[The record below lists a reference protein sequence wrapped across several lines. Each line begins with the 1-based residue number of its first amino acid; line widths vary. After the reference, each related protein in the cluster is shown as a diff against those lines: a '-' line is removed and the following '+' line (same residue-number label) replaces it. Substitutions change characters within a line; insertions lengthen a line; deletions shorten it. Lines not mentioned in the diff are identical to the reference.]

1 MAYRLAVNS
10 GIEMAES
17 KIEKVS
23 GNFHTFPTNRFDRN
37 QNKRIHFALA
47 MTMTDLNEEILKS
60 ETASYLDLAEFI
72 HFSGVNI

>member
-1 MAYRLAVNS
+1 
-10 GIEMAES
+10 
-17 KIEKVS
+17 
-23 GNFHTFPTNRFDRN
+23 
-37 QNKRIHFALA
+37 